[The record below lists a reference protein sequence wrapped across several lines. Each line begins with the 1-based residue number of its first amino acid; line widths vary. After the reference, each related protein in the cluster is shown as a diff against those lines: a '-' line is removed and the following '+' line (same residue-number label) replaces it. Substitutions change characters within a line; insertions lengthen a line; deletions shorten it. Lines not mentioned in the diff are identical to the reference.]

1 MKRKRLPEKG
11 VVGKRLNKGE
21 DDELDDEGEDG
32 TVYIQETDNNT
43 RQSWGPEDR

>member
-21 DDELDDEGEDG
+21 DDDDGEDG
-32 TVYIQETDNNT
+32 TIYTQETDNKS

>member
-21 DDELDDEGEDG
+21 DDEGEDG
-32 TVYIQETDNNT
+32 TIYTQETDNNT